1 MSGSIVGS
9 RSKPNSTC
17 RGGDGIA
24 MLTSAALPGAF
35 AGGMP
40 NSNATCG
47 DGVAPT
53 FVTLQSTD
61 QRDIVRLLVPG
72 VSSVST
78 DACSECVNSVYCRP
92 KETPLCSQL
101 SLCLSRACLGKM
113 IVFFYRNGSKKSVF
127 RTESKLKEHGHL
139 DPPPCA
145 PHTRHTERSSVTLDS
160 YCVKS
165 SMQIV
170 NNRTH

>member
-113 IVFFYRNGSKKSVF
+113 IVCSIEMAQKERFSHRIQTQRARAPGSAAMCTTHNTYRAIIS
-127 RTESKLKEHGHL
+127 
-139 DPPPCA
+139 
-145 PHTRHTERSSVTLDS
+145 HTR
-160 YCVKS
+160 
-165 SMQIV
+165 
-170 NNRTH
+170 

>member
-1 MSGSIVGS
+1 MFGSIVGS

-101 SLCLSRACLGKM
+101 SLCLSRAWLGKM
-113 IVFFYRNGSKKSVF
+113 IVCSIEMAQKRAFFAPNPNSKSTGTWI
-127 RTESKLKEHGHL
+127 RRHAH
-139 DPPPCA
+139 
-145 PHTRHTERSSVTLDS
+145 HTQDIQSDHQS
-160 YCVKS
+160 
-165 SMQIV
+165 
-170 NNRTH
+170 H